1 MVKKAFIVGIN
12 YKETNNELY
21 GCIND
26 AENMRNYLLSQGYTN
41 IKLISDDTEE
51 KPTKSNILNGLNWLI
66 ENSTEND
73 SLFFHYSGHG
83 TNTIDLSGDEID
95 GLDEAICPLDLM
107 NYPSFS
113 EGLIIDDDIYKIF
126 SQAKGKI
133 FCVFDCCHSGTIMDL
148 KYNYK
153 QIDENNMSIFR
164 SGNSGNNEGN
174 NEGNNKTNFI
184 LCISGCRDNQTSA
197 DTVMGNL
204 PQGALSGIL
213 LEILNSRNNQY
224 ISYKSLMVE
233 LVKLMRERGY
243 SQVPQFSS
251 NTYLNLKDKWN
262 V

>member
-12 YKETNNELY
+12 YKGTNNELY

-26 AENMRNYLLSQGYTN
+26 AENMRNYLLSQGYTV

-51 KPTKSNILNGLNWLI
+51 KPTKSNILNGLNWLV

-107 NYPSFS
+107 NYPSSS

-126 SQAKGKI
+126 NQAKGKI

-153 QIDENNMSIFR
+153 QINENIMNVVKC
-164 SGNSGNNEGN
+164 NNQGNNEKKDTS
-174 NEGNNKTNFI
+174 KTSPFI

-197 DTVMGNL
+197 DTVMKNT

-213 LEILNSRNNQY
+213 LEILNSRNKEY
-224 ISYKSLMVE
+224 ISYKTLMVE

-251 NTYLNLKDKWN
+251 NIYLNLKDKWN